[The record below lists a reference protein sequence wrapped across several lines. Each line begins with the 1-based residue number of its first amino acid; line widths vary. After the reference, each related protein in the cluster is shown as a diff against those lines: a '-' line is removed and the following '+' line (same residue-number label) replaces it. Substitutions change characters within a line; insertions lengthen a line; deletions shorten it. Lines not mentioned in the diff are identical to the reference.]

1 MIRQGWR
8 KRAVLLS
15 AAFATVT
22 GPIVGFG
29 AGVAV
34 SPASAGPVCVAA
46 GATGFTTANLVTASG
61 PFSGNNTAIDATGCD
76 LGIYVAPG
84 TNNVT
89 ISGVTVTGAND
100 HGIMAEHVSG
110 LTIQNSTVNGN
121 GVNPNHNLGT
131 DKAIQLVGVTG
142 STVSG
147 NTVFGNLADGG
158 ISVTDEGGGLDPAA
172 PNGPAGNVA
181 SNTDTITNNYI
192 HDNFG
197 GCAIV
202 IESWVPGAGVDQIT
216 ASNNTITGHQGQFGP
231 HGPVIGQIVVA
242 GDAPGA
248 MVTNTKLMGNAVIQ
262 SFLSGI
268 TLHSNAP
275 GDVISGTLIQGNLID
290 GNNWADI
297 NGAPQ
302 TDGIALEANDIPGAV
317 PAPAVTGTM
326 INDNFLT
333 NQYVGVWQDFHVA
346 GTSLTGNNFS
356 GGTVL
361 LYTQPVPGK
370 GYWMAG
376 GDGGI
381 FTFGDAG
388 FFGSKGATP
397 LNSPVVGFA
406 QTRDQG
412 GYMFVGA
419 DGTVFPEGDA
429 TNLGSPAGTHLNAPV
444 VGVAMTPAA
453 GGPPGTPGTNGLG
466 YWIVAG
472 DGGIFTYGD
481 AKFFGST
488 GAIRLNKPVVGI
500 APTNSGLGYWTVASD
515 GGIFTFGDATFH
527 GSTGAIRLNK
537 PVVGMARTPDGLGYW
552 LVASDGG
559 VFTFGNAKYFGSM
572 GATRLNA
579 PVVGMAATPDGKGYW
594 LFARDGGVFTFG
606 DAAFFGSMGAVHLN
620 SPIVGAT
627 ATGSNGIAP

>member
-34 SPASAGPVCVAA
+34 SPASAGSVCVAA

-181 SNTDTITNNYI
+181 SNTDTLTNNYI

-202 IESWVPGAGVDQIT
+202 IESWVAGAGVDHIT

-231 HGPVIGQIVVA
+231 HGPVIGQ
-242 GDAPGA
+242 
-248 MVTNTKLMGNAVIQ
+248 
-262 SFLSGI
+262 
-268 TLHSNAP
+268 
-275 GDVISGTLIQGNLID
+275 
-290 GNNWADI
+290 
-297 NGAPQ
+297 
-302 TDGIALEANDIPGAV
+302 
-317 PAPAVTGTM
+317 
-326 INDNFLT
+326 
-333 NQYVGVWQDFHVA
+333 
-346 GTSLTGNNFS
+346 
-356 GGTVL
+356 
-361 LYTQPVPGK
+361 
-370 GYWMAG
+370 
-376 GDGGI
+376 
-381 FTFGDAG
+381 
-388 FFGSKGATP
+388 
-397 LNSPVVGFA
+397 
-406 QTRDQG
+406 
-412 GYMFVGA
+412 
-419 DGTVFPEGDA
+419 
-429 TNLGSPAGTHLNAPV
+429 
-444 VGVAMTPAA
+444 
-453 GGPPGTPGTNGLG
+453 
-466 YWIVAG
+466 
-472 DGGIFTYGD
+472 
-481 AKFFGST
+481 
-488 GAIRLNKPVVGI
+488 
-500 APTNSGLGYWTVASD
+500 
-515 GGIFTFGDATFH
+515 
-527 GSTGAIRLNK
+527 
-537 PVVGMARTPDGLGYW
+537 
-552 LVASDGG
+552 
-559 VFTFGNAKYFGSM
+559 
-572 GATRLNA
+572 
-579 PVVGMAATPDGKGYW
+579 
-594 LFARDGGVFTFG
+594 
-606 DAAFFGSMGAVHLN
+606 
-620 SPIVGAT
+620 
-627 ATGSNGIAP
+627 

>member
-1 MIRQGWR
+1 MIRKGWR

-22 GPIVGFG
+22 GPIVGL
-29 AGVAV
+29 GVGIGV
-34 SPASAGPVCVAA
+34 SPASAAGCTTA
-46 GATGFTTANLVTASG
+46 GATGFNAAVVISTAGTVVNGTSVDAGASQ
-61 PFSGNNTAIDATGCD
+61 CD

-84 TNNVT
+84 ADNVT
-89 ISGVTVTGAND
+89 ITGVTVTGAND
-100 HGIMAEHVSG
+100 HGIMAEQVSG
-110 LTIQNSTVNGN
+110 LTIHNSTVDGN

-158 ISVTDEGGGLDPAA
+158 ISVTDEGGGFDPAA
-172 PNGPAGNVA
+172 PNGPAANHA
-181 SNTDTITNNYI
+181 SSNDTITNNYI

-202 IESWVPGAGVDQIT
+202 IESWVSGAGVDHIT

-248 MVTNTKLMGNAVIQ
+248 RVTNTTLTGNAIVQ

-290 GNNWADI
+290 GNNWAAV

-302 TDGIALEANDIPGAV
+302 TDGIALEVNDIP
-317 PAPAVTGTM
+317 APATPVVTGTT
-326 INDNFLT
+326 IDNNFLT
-333 NQYVGVWQDFHVA
+333 NQYVGVWQDFHVT
-346 GTSLTGNNFS
+346 GTTLTANNFS
-356 GGTVL
+356 GGTIL
-361 LYTQPVPGK
+361 FYTQPVPGK
-370 GYWMAG
+370 GYWLAG

-381 FTFGDAG
+381 FTFGNAG
-388 FFGSKGATP
+388 FFGSEAAAP
-397 LNSPVVGFA
+397 LDFPVVGLA

-412 GYMFVGA
+412 GYIMVGT
-419 DGTVFPEGDA
+419 DGTVFPQGDA
-429 TNLGSPAGTHLNAPV
+429 SDLGSPAGTPLNAPV
-444 VGVAMTPAA
+444 VGIAMTPAA

-472 DGGIFTYGD
+472 DGGVFTYGD

-488 GAIRLNKPVVGI
+488 GGIHLNKPVVGI
-500 APTNSGLGYWTVASD
+500 APTPDGLGYWTVASD
-515 GGIFTFGDATFH
+515 GGVFTFGDATFH

-537 PVVGMARTPDGLGYW
+537 PVVAMAPTPDGLGYW

-559 VFTFGNAKYFGSM
+559 VFTFGDAKFFGSM
-572 GATRLNA
+572 GAAHLNA

-606 DAAFFGSMGAVHLN
+606 DAGFFGSMGAVHLN
-620 SPIVGAT
+620 SPIVAGT
-627 ATGSNGIAP
+627 ATGSNGVAP